1 MFHVT
6 WIPKYRK
13 KNIYE
18 KLRLYLG
25 ITLRE
30 LAKQKEWKVLKQF
43 VGELKQTLLEATFEV
58 DSLAEIRRYKH
69 LIRGMESVILLP
81 ELVNL
86 VKEMEK
92 DDKAEKLE
100 KEQEAKRRK
109 YNPGAIVRSAMDK
122 VRKIK

>member
-1 MFHVT
+1 MNVEELKLSAIFQAL
-6 WIPKYRK
+6 K
-13 KNIYE
+13 KN
-18 KLRLYLG
+18 KVAQQASLG
-25 ITLRE
+25 

>member
-1 MFHVT
+1 MNVEELKLSAIFQAL
-6 WIPKYRK
+6 K
-13 KNIYE
+13 KN
-18 KLRLYLG
+18 KVAQQASLG
-25 ITLRE
+25 

-122 VRKIK
+122 